1 MSIFVTS
8 AKPLNIY
15 EMHIN
20 PLTLLTLVSIT
31 ISSHAGTPV
40 LLDLPGKSPVTFSFE
55 GRVRGEWRE
64 NNFDFDSRTDSLTDD
79 EWLLTR
85 LRAGVEWQVN
95 PVVRIFAQ
103 GQDTREFFSERPN
116 ELGQLG
122 AEGDD
127 SFDLRQGYIE
137 MGDPK
142 QFSATIGRQALVYGE
157 KRLISSGEW
166 GNASR
171 TFDAVRLRYQQR
183 DWSLE
188 AFTSSVVRFRDGRF
202 NHSDWLDEH
211 DESNAFF
218 SGLYFSTTLLPV
230 QVTDVYVL
238 KLHEDDKGGSD
249 FISLGTRMKGDPKKL
264 RGWDYNTELVAQTGT
279 RFGKDLQAFA
289 GTWSAGYN
297 WLDSAWKP
305 RLGIQ
310 YDYASGDSNVGDD
323 EVGTFQNLFPTN
335 HLYYGFM
342 DLFAWQNLHN
352 PSVRFSLEPTR
363 TVKLALDYHLFW
375 LADTGDAWYR
385 ANQTTQ
391 VRPISPSADSQAG
404 SELDF
409 TVQWQAN
416 ERLLVQAGYSRFF
429 AGDYLAD
436 TGASDDAD
444 FAYVMVSLTY

>member
-8 AKPLNIY
+8 AKPLHIF

-20 PLTLLTLVSIT
+20 RLTLLTLVSIT
-31 ISSHAGTPV
+31 ISSYAGTPV
-40 LLDLPGKSPVTFSFE
+40 PLDLPEKTPVTSSFE

-64 NNFDFDSRTDSLTDD
+64 NSFDFDSHADSMTDD

-95 PVVRIFAQ
+95 RAVRFFAQ

-127 SFDLRQGYIE
+127 AFDLRQGYVE

-171 TFDAVRLRYQQR
+171 TFDAMRLRYQGR

-188 AFTSSVVRFRDGRF
+188 AFTSSVVQFRDGQF
-202 NHSDWLDEH
+202 NQSDWLDGR
-211 DESNAFF
+211 DERAAFF

-238 KLHEDDKGGSD
+238 QLHEDNKGGSD

-264 RGWDYNTELVAQTGT
+264 RGWEYNTELVAQSGT
-279 RFGKDLQAFA
+279 RFGKDLRAFA

-297 WLDSAWKP
+297 WLDRAWKP

-310 YDYASGDSNVGDD
+310 YDYASGDFNADD
-323 EVGTFQNLFPTN
+323 DQLGTFQNLFPTN
-335 HLYYGFM
+335 HLYYGYM

-352 PSVRFSLEPTR
+352 PSVRFSLEPAR
-363 TVKLALDYHLFW
+363 TVKLGLDYHLFW

-391 VRPISPSADSQAG
+391 VRPITPGADNHAG
-404 SELDF
+404 SELDL
-409 TVQWQAN
+409 TVQWQASKQ
-416 ERLLVQAGYSRFF
+416 LLVQAGYSRFF
-429 AGDYLAD
+429 AGNYLAD
-436 TGASDDAD
+436 TGTADDAD

>member
-1 MSIFVTS
+1 MRLISLI
-8 AKPLNIY
+8 
-15 EMHIN
+15 
-20 PLTLLTLVSIT
+20 LLTSISVT
-31 ISSHAGTPV
+31 LSSGAGTP
-40 LLDLPGKSPVTFSFE
+40 LSANQPKKSPVTFSFE

-64 NNFDFDSRTDSLTDD
+64 NNFDFESHTDSLTDD

-85 LRAGVEWQVN
+85 LRAGVEWRVN
-95 PVVRIFAQ
+95 PALRIFAQ
-103 GQDTREFFSERPN
+103 GQDTREFFSKRTN

-127 SFDLRQGYIE
+127 AFDLRQGYLE

-142 QFSATIGRQALVYGE
+142 QFSAAIGRQALVYGE

-188 AFTSSVVRFRDGRF
+188 AFTSSVVRFRDGQF
-202 NHSDWLDEH
+202 NHSDWLDGR
-211 DESNAFF
+211 DERAAFF
-218 SGLYFSTTLLPV
+218 SGLYFSTTLLPI

-238 KLHEDDKGGSD
+238 QLHEDDKEGSD
-249 FISLGTRMKGDPKKL
+249 FVSLGTRLKGDPKKL
-264 RGWDYNTELVAQTGT
+264 RGWDYNTELVAQSGT
-279 RFGKDLQAFA
+279 RFGKDLRAFA

-297 WLDSAWKP
+297 WLDRAWKP

-310 YDYASGDSNVGDD
+310 YDYASGDFNADD
-323 EVGTFQNLFPTN
+323 EQVGTFQNLFPTN

-342 DLFAWQNLHN
+342 DLFAWQNVHN
-352 PSVRFSLEPTR
+352 PSVRFSLDPAR
-363 TVKLALDYHLFW
+363 TVKLVLDYHLFW

-391 VRPISPSADSQAG
+391 VRPISPSADSQVG

-429 AGDYLAD
+429 AGDYVAD
-436 TGASDDAD
+436 TGTADDAD